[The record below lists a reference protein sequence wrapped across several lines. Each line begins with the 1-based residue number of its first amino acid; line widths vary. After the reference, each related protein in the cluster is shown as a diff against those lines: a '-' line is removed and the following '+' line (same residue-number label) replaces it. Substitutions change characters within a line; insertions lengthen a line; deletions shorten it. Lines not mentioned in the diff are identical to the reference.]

1 MGRKRKTSQFKPK
14 SDKKQQQVYKD
25 NLALIKKLMP
35 ILVLFCIIGCST
47 TSDLQ
52 CDEIYV
58 SDYNCDLPQRNV
70 YTPFTPTYNT
80 YRSYYPNTQTVYYV
94 PVYVPCPTHVT
105 PPSPE
110 PSIEPRPRPTRTGP
124 RPGSVTRS
132 TGKSN

>member
-58 SDYNCDLPQRNV
+58 GDYNCNLPQRNV
-70 YTPFTPTYNT
+70 YSPFTPTYNT

-94 PVYVPCPTHVT
+94 PVYVPCPTPSVI
-105 PPSPE
+105 PPSTE
-110 PSIEPRPRPTRTGP
+110 QRPTRTGP
-124 RPGSVTRS
+124 RPGSITRS
-132 TGKSN
+132 TGRSN